1 MSETDDFPSNLILP
15 PPLKKGDTIGLIA
28 PAGPLQNENKF
39 IAGVKLLRESGF
51 EVKFSPGLEFST
63 GSGYLAGTDLERAD
77 EFHKFW
83 ADPEVKALVAVRGG
97 YGSLR
102 IADALDMNLIRRQPK
117 ILVGF
122 SDISVLLTTIF
133 KKTGL
138 VTFHGPVLTS
148 LIKNDRESI
157 QLFFETLTGRFPPII
172 RTKGIEILKAGRAKG
187 RLIGGNLTSLVHL
200 LATPHELSWDNTI
213 LFIEDVGE
221 ASYRI
226 DRMLTHLYRAKR
238 LDNLAG
244 LLLGSFRM
252 DVEQNSADENDY
264 DAIWNRVLELFSEK
278 NIPIWGKFPV
288 GHGLQNYTLPL
299 GIEAEMDSSSG
310 SLAISS
316 PLAFS

>member
-1 MSETDDFPSNLILP
+1 MRETDNFPSNLIHP

-28 PAGPLQNENKF
+28 PAGPLQNKDGF
-39 IAGVKLLRESGF
+39 VAGVKLLREAGF
-51 EVKFSPGLEFST
+51 EVKFSPGLELST
-63 GSGYLAGTDLERAD
+63 GGGYLAGTDRERVD

-102 IADALDMNLIRRQPK
+102 IAEALDMNLIRRQPK

-157 QLFFETLTGRFPPII
+157 QLFFETITGRFPSKIK
-172 RTKGIEILKAGRAKG
+172 TKGIEILKAGQAKG
-187 RLIGGNLTSLVHL
+187 RLVGGNLTSLVHL
-200 LATPHELSWDNTI
+200 LASPHELSWDNAI

-221 ASYRI
+221 APYRI
-226 DRMLTHLYRAKR
+226 DRMLTHLYQAKR

-252 DVEQNSADENDY
+252 DMEQNNSDENGY

-278 NIPIWGKFPV
+278 NIPVWGKFPV

-310 SLAISS
+310 SLMINS
-316 PLAFS
+316 PATFP

>member
-1 MSETDDFPSNLILP
+1 MRETDNFPSNLIHP

-28 PAGPLQNENKF
+28 PAGPLQNKDGF
-39 IAGVKLLRESGF
+39 VAGVKLLREAGF
-51 EVKFSPGLEFST
+51 EVKFSPGLELST
-63 GSGYLAGTDLERAD
+63 GGGYLAGTDRERVD

-83 ADPEVKALVAVRGG
+83 ADPEVKALLAVRGG

-102 IADALDMNLIRRQPK
+102 IAEALDMNLIRRQPK

-148 LIKNDRESI
+148 LVKNDRESI
-157 QLFFETLTGRFPPII
+157 QLFFETITGRFPSKIKA
-172 RTKGIEILKAGRAKG
+172 KGIEILKTGRAKG
-187 RLIGGNLTSLVHL
+187 RLVGGNLTSLVHL
-200 LATPHELSWDNTI
+200 LASPHELSWDNTI

-221 ASYRI
+221 APYRI
-226 DRMLTHLYRAKR
+226 DRMLTHLYQAKR
-238 LDNLAG
+238 LDNLGG

-252 DVEQNSADENDY
+252 DMEQNNSDENGY
-264 DAIWNRVLELFSEK
+264 DAIWNRVLELFLKK
-278 NIPIWGKFPV
+278 NIPVWGKFPV

-310 SLAISS
+310 SLMINS
-316 PLAFS
+316 PATFP